1 MLLMDQTI
9 ALALFLALFGAA
21 IGSFVNVVAYRLPRG
36 ESIVRPRSCCPG
48 CGVQIPA
55 YDNVPV
61 LSWIALSG
69 RCRRCHGRI
78 SPQYPIVE
86 ALTGALFAAVAL
98 RTDLSAELWPGLVLM
113 ALLVTVS
120 AIDIEHRIV
129 PNRLL
134 LPAAAT
140 AVVLW
145 ALVDP
150 GRLPE
155 NLIAAAAAGGFLL
168 AAAVAYPAG
177 MGMGDV
183 KLAAVMGLYLGSA
196 VAPAL
201 FVGFAAG
208 ALVGVAMIVLKGSAA
223 RKRAIPFAPFL
234 AFGGIVGQLFG
245 AGLIDWYVAHFL

>member
-1 MLLMDQTI
+1 MLLMDATA
-9 ALALFLALFGAA
+9 ALTLFLALSGAM

-36 ESIVRPRSCCPG
+36 ESIVRPRSRCPG
-48 CGVQIPA
+48 CGIQIPA

-61 LSWIALSG
+61 VSWIVLSG

-86 ALTGALFAAVAL
+86 ALTAALFAAVAL

-120 AIDIEHRIV
+120 AIDVEHRIV

-134 LPAAAT
+134 LPAAA
-140 AVVLW
+140 AALVLW

-168 AAAVAYPAG
+168 VAAIAYPAG

-201 FVGFAAG
+201 FVAFAVG
-208 ALVGVAMIVLKGSAA
+208 ALVGVAVIVVKGGAA
-223 RKRAIPFAPFL
+223 RKQAIPFAPFL
-234 AFGGIVGQLFG
+234 ALGGIAGQLFG
-245 AGLIDWYVAHFL
+245 AAMVDWYVTHFL